1 MTVRMPL
8 TSLNI
13 YYATIIYFINI
24 INFTWEKTYFLDT
37 YLRYLMYIPNI
48 RNSVQWEHIAIS
60 YYLLCLCCVDNFISF
75 QTDSVTPKV

>member
-1 MTVRMPL
+1 MG
-8 TSLNI
+8 
-13 YYATIIYFINI
+13 
-24 INFTWEKTYFLDT
+24 ETYFLDT
-37 YLRYLMYIPNI
+37 YLKYLMYIPNI